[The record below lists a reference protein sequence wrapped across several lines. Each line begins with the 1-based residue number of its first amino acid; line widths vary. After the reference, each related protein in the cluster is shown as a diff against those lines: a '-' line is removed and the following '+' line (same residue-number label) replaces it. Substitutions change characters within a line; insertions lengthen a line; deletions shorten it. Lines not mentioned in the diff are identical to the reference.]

1 MPTARTLPGVRAVRV
16 PGGVLSSASYAGR
29 MRSRR
34 GTRPLRAALR
44 AVAVGGVLSLIALT
58 GCSGDESEQRRPG
71 ATVTSQEAEVLSQV
85 LYADFQAGGADFV
98 VRAPY
103 AEGAALTLTGEI
115 DFARSIGRAQAVTT
129 YGGDRPEETRT
140 LFFTADELYQGDVPG
155 LAEALGGAGLPA
167 ATYVRRPVTAT
178 NANGTASLLD
188 VLVQMVGRLSNR
200 NADDPRSFGDYTWRG
215 TQQVDGELASV
226 FQSGTGATIAVG
238 AESRLLL
245 QYVTEL
251 QDFQV
256 TIDLSDHGEREIPL
270 PADTDTVDLTAH
282 PEIAA
287 TLGL

>member
-1 MPTARTLPGVRAVRV
+1 MHPLRRPRPLAR
-16 PGGVLSSASYAGR
+16 LSSR
-29 MRSRR
+29 
-34 GTRPLRAALR
+34 
-44 AVAVGGVLSLIALT
+44 VAVLGVVAVLLA
-58 GCSGDESEQRRPG
+58 GCGEDEAAQRTPGDPVS
-71 ATVTSQEAEVLSQV
+71 TQEAEVLSQV
-85 LYADFQAGGADFV
+85 LHADREAGGADFE

-103 AEGAALTLTGEI
+103 AQGAVLTLTGEV

-129 YGGDRPEETRT
+129 YGDGRPEETRT
-140 LFFTADELYQGDVPG
+140 LFFSQEELYQGDVPG

-167 ATYVRRPVTAT
+167 ATYVRRPVTAA

-188 VLVQMVGRLSNR
+188 VLVQMVTRLSAPS
-200 NADDPRSFGDYTWRG
+200 ADDPGSFGAYTWQG
-215 TQQVDGELASV
+215 AEQVDGELASV
-226 FQSGTGATIAVG
+226 FRSGTGATIAVG

-245 QYVTEL
+245 RYVTEL

-270 PADTDTVDLTAH
+270 PADADTVDLTAH